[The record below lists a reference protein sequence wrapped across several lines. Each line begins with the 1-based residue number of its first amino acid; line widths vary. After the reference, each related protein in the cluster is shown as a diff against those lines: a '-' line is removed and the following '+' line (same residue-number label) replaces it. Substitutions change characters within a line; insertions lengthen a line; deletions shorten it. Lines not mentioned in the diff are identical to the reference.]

1 MKRTTRSDTQGFTLV
16 ELLIVL
22 AIIGILVSLLVPA
35 LTRAR
40 EEARRLACRSQ
51 IRQVIAACKLYAGT
65 HRDQWPNAF
74 TAKSEQADALP
85 KFPGDGKGLRGENV
99 DDGRRGADLKDA
111 EVNSTSASLWLLVAQ
126 GYVPAEI
133 FICPST
139 GLSPDNI
146 RNPEEVR
153 DFLSR
158 RHCNYSYQCLRGGRR
173 IVETWSLAVLADCSP
188 FFDPENETD
197 ESEAKSF
204 NHWSEGQNVGFAD
217 GRVLWLSEPYDDA
230 SGDWFYRAWK
240 GPKDSD
246 PAGIPAGDALP
257 QSAKDALLM

>member
-1 MKRTTRSDTQGFTLV
+1 MKRTTEVRTQGFTLV

-40 EEARRLACRSQ
+40 EEARRIACRSQ
-51 IRQVIAACKLYAGT
+51 IRQVIAACKLYAGS
-65 HRDQWPNAF
+65 HKEQWPNAF
-74 TAKSEQADALP
+74 TEQSELADALP
-85 KFPGDGKGLRGENV
+85 KVPGNGQGLRGDNE
-99 DDGRRGADLKDA
+99 DEGRRGTDVKGV
-111 EVNSTSASLWLLVAQ
+111 EVNSASASLWLLVAQ

-173 IVETWSLAVLADCSP
+173 VAETWSLAVLADCSP

-197 ESEAKSF
+197 DPEARSF
-204 NHWSEGQNVGFAD
+204 NHWGEGQNVGFAD
-217 GRVLWLSEPYDDA
+217 GRVLWMSEPYDEVT
-230 SGDWFYRAWK
+230 GDWIYRAWK
-240 GPKDSD
+240 GPKDTD
-246 PAGIPAGDALP
+246 PDDIPAGDALP